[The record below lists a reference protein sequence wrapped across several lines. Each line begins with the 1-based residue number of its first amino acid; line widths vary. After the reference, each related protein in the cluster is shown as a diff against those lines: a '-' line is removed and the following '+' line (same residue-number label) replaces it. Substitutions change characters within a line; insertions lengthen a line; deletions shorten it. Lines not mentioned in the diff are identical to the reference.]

1 MENEIINWNNI
12 TLKEKLALVRHN
24 EQLDLYVV
32 IGSFFAINAF
42 VRCKSNGVIR
52 YITSKY
58 DSKRFEDDGKISG
71 AESSHHCWYK
81 NYVMIRNVSL

>member
-32 IGSFFAINAF
+32 IGSFFAIN
-42 VRCKSNGVIR
+42 I
-52 YITSKY
+52 
-58 DSKRFEDDGKISG
+58 
-71 AESSHHCWYK
+71 
-81 NYVMIRNVSL
+81 